1 MWSRLITSLRVGLY
15 LAFLLPAMKTA
26 ILIRTIYFTVA
37 CLLTGSESCADV
49 GARRADWSMV
59 TVYPQDTISG
69 NSLRVFAERVAI
81 ETRGYVGPHLQYR
94 AQRDTEQL
102 LLDVHSG
109 RVDVADLFGG
119 DLDVLDPLFELST
132 LPFLAQ
138 SEEDASTLECLAE
151 IEYRRALASAGLHL
165 LVMSP
170 WPPTGLWSRKPI
182 SSIRDVVD
190 LKIRTYDRASASVF
204 ANVGAHA
211 VSLPMGDVKQQVRSG
226 SINAVLSSGDG
237 AVGDTLAGM
246 LPNFADV
253 RYAFPVSFLVMSEGR
268 FKALPAEVQQQLTSA
283 SHAAQ
288 RAQWQ
293 VLPQR
298 METNYVRMRENGVS
312 VQRPITLDLRAALER
327 EGRVRAVEWSG
338 RARPAVRAVLA
349 AYRNRAAAVGNECR
363 WSLGEAFDGGLG

>member
-1 MWSRLITSLRVGLY
+1 
-15 LAFLLPAMKTA
+15 MKTA
-26 ILIRTIYFTVA
+26 ILIRTICFTVA

-49 GARRADWSMV
+49 AARRADWSMV
-59 TVYPQDTISG
+59 TVYPQDTVSG

-81 ETRGYVGPHLQYR
+81 ETRGYVGHHLQYR

-102 LLDVHSG
+102 LLDVQSG

-119 DLDVLDPLFELST
+119 DLDALDPLFELST

-138 SEEDASTLECLAE
+138 SEEEASTLECLAE
-151 IEYRRALASAGLHL
+151 IEYQRALASADLHL

-190 LKIRTYDRASASVF
+190 LKIRTYDEASASVF
-204 ANVGAHA
+204 GNVGAHA
-211 VSLPMGDVKQQVRSG
+211 VSLPMSDVKRLVG
-226 SINAVLSSGDG
+226 TGDINAVLSSGDG
-237 AVGDTLAGM
+237 SVGDTLAGM
-246 LPNFADV
+246 LPNYADV
-253 RYAFPVSFLVMSEGR
+253 KYAFPVSFLVMSEGR
-268 FKALPAEVQQQLTSA
+268 FRALPAEVQQQLTSA

-293 VLPQR
+293 ALPQR

-312 VQRPITLDLRAALER
+312 VQRPITVDLRAALER
-327 EGRVRAVEWSG
+327 EGRARAAEWSG
-338 RARPAVRAVLA
+338 RVRPAVRAILA
-349 AYRNRAAAVGNECR
+349 AYRNRATAVGNECR
-363 WSLGEAFDGGLG
+363 WSLGEGFNGGLG